1 MKTTVCLPLIAV
13 AALMAFSCSKEN
25 TNVISKGIPAT
36 FTFESPVVED
46 EDGPGS
52 KIYIFNPE
60 EVGTSGAG
68 RPTFRWNTGD
78 IINIFSYSIPEDWSE
93 GEFTQWPAFVAQA
106 GGTTATFKGEIP
118 DPYVDGYFLIL
129 SSKYNQSYLV
139 SKQDNTRGRLNIK
152 CNIPALQDGSGVKYA
167 IFGARPKYSA
177 TDKKFTFVEI
187 QDVSTGNSKISA
199 YNNQFALKSALSCF
213 SIPADAH
220 ITKVE
225 ITVSRSDNAT
235 GQYLASNGNKQ
246 DIQINSLGFAF
257 SGGGAPT
264 ITLYKDGEELPT
276 ELYFA
281 SRQVEGKANEYYP
294 ILTFVFTNA
303 SGQTAT
309 KTLKLATFNGTAF
322 TLKNLNVGRLNK
334 LGSVTFG
341 PNDFQ

>member
-46 EDGPGS
+46 EDGPDS
-52 KIYIFNPE
+52 KIYLFNPS
-60 EVGTSGAG
+60 EVGSSGAT

-78 IINIFSYSIPEDWSE
+78 IINIISYSIPEDWSE
-93 GEFTQWPAFVAQA
+93 GKFTQWPAFVAQA
-106 GGTTATFKGEIP
+106 GGASATFRGEIP

-129 SSKYNQSYLV
+129 SSKYNQSYTV
-139 SKQDNTRGRLNIK
+139 AKQNDARGRLNIK
-152 CNIPALQDGSGVKYA
+152 CNIPALQDGSGINYA

-177 TDKKFTFVEI
+177 SDKKFTFEAI
-187 QDVSTGNSKISA
+187 NDISTNNSNVTA

-235 GQYLASNGNKQ
+235 GQYLASNGDKK
-246 DIQINSLGFAF
+246 DIQINSYGFAF
-257 SGGGAPT
+257 SGGGNPT
-264 ITLYKDGEELPT
+264 ITIYNDGEELPT
-276 ELYFA
+276 DIYFA
-281 SRQVEGKANEYYP
+281 SRQAEGKDNQYYP

-309 KTLKLATFNGTAF
+309 KVLRLMKNNGAEV
-322 TLKNLNVGRLNK
+322 KNLNCGRLNK
-334 LGSVTFG
+334 LGTVTFEA
-341 PNDFQ
+341 NDFQ

>member
-1 MKTTVCLPLIAV
+1 MKTTVCLPLIAA

-25 TNVISKGIPAT
+25 TGDITKGIPAT
-36 FTFESPVVED
+36 FTFESPVIED
-46 EDGPGS
+46 EEGPDS
-52 KIYIFNPE
+52 KIYIHNQSA
-60 EVGTSGAG
+60 VGTSGET
-68 RPTFRWNTGD
+68 RPQFRWNAGD

-93 GEFTQWPAFVAQA
+93 GKFTQWPAFVAQA
-106 GGTTATFKGEIP
+106 GGATATFKGVIP

-129 SSKYNQSYLV
+129 SSKYNQSYTV
-139 SKQDNTRGRLNIK
+139 AKQDNARGRLNIK
-152 CNIPALQDGSGVKYA
+152 CNIPALQDGSGVNYA

-177 TDKKFTFVEI
+177 SDKKFTFEAI
-187 QDVSTGNSKISA
+187 NDISNGNSSVSK

-257 SGGGAPT
+257 SGGGDPT

-281 SRQVEGKANEYYP
+281 SRQVEGKANQYYP

-309 KTLKLATFNGTAF
+309 KVLKLTTDNGA
-322 TLKNLNVGRLNK
+322 TLKNIVVGRLTK
-334 LGSVTFG
+334 LGAVTFG
-341 PNDFQ
+341 LNDFQ

>member
-68 RPTFRWNTGD
+68 RPTFRWNAGD
-78 IINIFSYSIPEDWSE
+78 IINIISYSIPEDWSE
-93 GEFTQWPAFVAQA
+93 GKFTQWPAFVAQA
-106 GGTTATFKGEIP
+106 GGTTATFRGEIP

-129 SSKYNQSYLV
+129 SSKYNQSYTV
-139 SKQDNTRGRLNIK
+139 AKQNDARGRLNIK
-152 CNIPALQDGSGVKYA
+152 CNIPALQDGSGINYA

-177 TDKKFTFVEI
+177 SDKKFTFEAI
-187 QDVSTGNSKISA
+187 NDISTNNSNVTA

-235 GQYLASNGNKQ
+235 GQYLASNGDKK
-246 DIQINSLGFAF
+246 DIQINSYGFAF
-257 SGGGAPT
+257 SGGGNPT
-264 ITLYKDGEELPT
+264 ITIYNDGEELPT
-276 ELYFA
+276 DIYFA
-281 SRQVEGKANEYYP
+281 SRQAEGKANQYYP

-309 KTLKLATFNGTAF
+309 KVLRLMKNNGAEV
-322 TLKNLNVGRLNK
+322 KNLNCGRLNK
-334 LGSVTFG
+334 LGTVTFG
-341 PNDFQ
+341 ANDFQ